1 MDIRG
6 IVKEIGYFETVR
18 NLQYVD
24 SRSEAVQR
32 VLSEMPLP
40 SESAEETI
48 SKCTEMI
55 RKKRKKK
62 IFFLTPE
69 IALIEKLAEQ
79 PDGIETILIALPS
92 DLDEE
97 ICGRI
102 GNNRMKDMDIRLIKE
117 PFFPEEFYP
126 KNGLIA
132 VSGFLAG
139 DRTMVSGEVY
149 RMTEHYSGFL
159 GQKIFLPYVS
169 LPFAERYDGWLEIS
183 PERFSGIAGRE
194 DGDLRK
200 WSA

>member
-24 SRSEAVQR
+24 SRSEAVRR

-69 IALIEKLAEQ
+69 IALIEKLAEH

-102 GNNRMKDMDIRLIKE
+102 GNESDERYGYPSRSKN
-117 PFFPEEFYP
+117 PFF
-126 KNGLIA
+126 
-132 VSGFLAG
+132 
-139 DRTMVSGEVY
+139 
-149 RMTEHYSGFL
+149 
-159 GQKIFLPYVS
+159 
-169 LPFAERYDGWLEIS
+169 
-183 PERFSGIAGRE
+183 
-194 DGDLRK
+194 RK
-200 WSA
+200 SFIRKTD